1 MLNISRLAGVIDNY
15 CFGKIVIVP
24 VLFPVGLLNK
34 DSEYCKYVYTF
45 SVIMNGYHAVVFFY
59 LCESILRRHL
69 ETCVFY
75 RVPTSFD
82 Q

>member
-45 SVIMNGYHAVVFFY
+45 SVIMNGYQRLFF
-59 LCESILRRHL
+59 LF
-69 ETCVFY
+69 V
-75 RVPTSFD
+75 
-82 Q
+82 